1 MVRKTKVRTFEH
13 LQKGEGSVEIHDI
26 VSKEELLGHGRMYAM
41 VKIHPHSSI
50 GYHQH
55 VRETEQYY
63 ILQGH
68 GIFHDTDGSQV
79 TVGPGDVCYITV
91 GQSHGIDNP
100 ADEELILMALIYNER
115 GRIDE

>member
-1 MVRKTKVRTFEH
+1 MVRKTKVRTVEA
-13 LQKGEGSVEIHDI
+13 LQHGTGTCEIHDI
-26 VSKEELLGHGRMYAM
+26 VSREELLGHGRMYAM
-41 VKIHPHSSI
+41 VKIRPHSSI

-55 VRETEQYY
+55 IGETEQYF

-100 ADEELILMALIYNER
+100 TDEDLVLMALIYNER
-115 GRIDE
+115 NRITE